1 MVQKNKLFVG
11 NLSYDFDEAGLRE
24 VLTRIFAEYGSVEK
38 VEVPIDR
45 MTNRTKG
52 IAFVTMVT
60 DEEAANAQEALDGYE
75 LALDDNDKYP
85 RPMKVDIARPM
96 KPRESFG
103 GSGGGSSFG
112 GGNRSGGG
120 SRGGYSGGGRNDRS
134 SGGYSRNDNFDAYS
148 S

>member
-11 NLSYDFDEAGLRE
+11 NLSYDFDEASLRDI
-24 VLTRIFAEYGSVEK
+24 LTQIFAEYGTVEK

-52 IAFVTMVT
+52 IAFVTMST
-60 DEEAANAQEALDGYE
+60 DEEASNAQEALDGYE
-75 LALDDNDKYP
+75 LAIDAKDKYP

-96 KPRESFG
+96 KPRENNF
-103 GSGGGSSFG
+103 GGGSSSGGYKGGNG
-112 GGNRSGGG
+112 GG
-120 SRGGYSGGGRNDRS
+120 RGGYSNGGGRDRNS
-134 SGGYSRNDNFDAYS
+134 GYSRDNSFDEYS